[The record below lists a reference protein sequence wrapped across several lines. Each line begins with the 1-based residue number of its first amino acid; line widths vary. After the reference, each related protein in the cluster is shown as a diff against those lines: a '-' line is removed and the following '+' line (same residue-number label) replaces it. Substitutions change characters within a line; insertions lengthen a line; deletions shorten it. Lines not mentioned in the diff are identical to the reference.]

1 VAPQK
6 AESSEMYSLRQ
17 SSAGQLLA
25 FDEYEIR
32 IFEMLDDNSEET
44 SGFHTIDYPMIE
56 CKGEGHD
63 LADGNLSAS
72 HDRPILYLS

>member
-1 VAPQK
+1 VSLK
-6 AESSEMYSLRQ
+6 AVPKSIDFGNGSL
-17 SSAGQLLA
+17 SQLLSL
-25 FDEYEIR
+25 DEHEVR

-44 SGFHTIDYPMIE
+44 SGFDAVNDPVIE

-63 LADGNLSAS
+63 LSDGNLSAS